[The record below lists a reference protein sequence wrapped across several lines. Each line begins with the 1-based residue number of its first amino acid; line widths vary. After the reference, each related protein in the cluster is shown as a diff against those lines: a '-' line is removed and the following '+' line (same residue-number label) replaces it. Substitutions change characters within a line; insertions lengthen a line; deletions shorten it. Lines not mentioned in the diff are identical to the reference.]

1 MINNCYFYLTS
12 FVLLMVMN
20 RDDTTVQ
27 HCLANELS
35 IAHAHKV
42 QFRESKEM
50 ISESDSPVCQATKV
64 TGR

>member
-1 MINNCYFYLTS
+1 
-12 FVLLMVMN
+12 MVMN

-35 IAHAHKV
+35 IACAHKV